1 MKAEQVT
8 LLRGGPYVR
17 LLTSVIRKLSE
28 EGLKKEA
35 LRSIVSPYFVDF
47 KGINSVGF
55 LGYLEQIRETFQ
67 KKVKIMECLEKD
79 EDEEVDEKDSDGE
92 IVVKW
97 HQVRNIPP
105 TLSGWDPA
113 NDLLKG
119 TEQYGD
125 LKDDSQAWAKPFDHL
140 WVSRYKV
147 ELSDGSKAKEYK
159 KGQLYGKASNL
170 EAILKD
176 TDSLIDSNG
185 AKVYIKKLDQE
196 EKAEAVGQYSKG
208 PKYPQ

>member
-17 LLTSVIRKLSE
+17 LLTSVVRKLSE

-35 LRSIVSPYFVDF
+35 LKDIVSPYFVDF
-47 KGINSVGF
+47 SGINSVSF
-55 LGYLEQIRETFQ
+55 LNHLEQIRETFQ
-67 KKVKIMECLEKD
+67 KKVKIMEVLEKE
-79 EDEEVDEKDSDGE
+79 EDEEVDDKDSDGE

-97 HQVRNIPP
+97 DQVRNIPP

-125 LKDDSQAWAKPFDHL
+125 PEDDSQAWAKPFDHL
-140 WVSRYKV
+140 WVSKYKV
-147 ELSDGSKAKEYK
+147 ERSDGSKVKEYK
-159 KGQLYGKASNL
+159 KGQLYG
-170 EAILKD
+170 
-176 TDSLIDSNG
+176 
-185 AKVYIKKLDQE
+185 
-196 EKAEAVGQYSKG
+196 
-208 PKYPQ
+208 